1 MKLLT
6 YISAILLWFT
16 LSIEA
21 NAQESDTICSANF
34 IKVYSVIPTPGSIY
48 YWSVECGKIV
58 SNNLHAN
65 SIVVAWCHT
74 PGTYEVKV
82 VERNKSGCWG
92 DTVRTW
98 IMVNGKMNLA
108 INGPT
113 EICAG
118 DPVVLEASGAVN
130 YKWNSGETT
139 ASIVKYPKDSITYSV
154 IGFTSCEADT
164 TFFKIKV
171 SPRPKASFTYN
182 PGNPFVDDTVFF
194 HYTGTGANQWTW

>member
-1 MKLLT
+1 
-6 YISAILLWFT
+6 
-16 LSIEA
+16 
-21 NAQESDTICSANF
+21 
-34 IKVYSVIPTPGSIY
+34 
-48 YWSVECGKIV
+48 
-58 SNNLHAN
+58 
-65 SIVVAWCHT
+65 
-74 PGTYEVKV
+74 
-82 VERNKSGCWG
+82 
-92 DTVRTW
+92 
-98 IMVNGKMNLA
+98 MVNGKMNLA
-108 INGPT
+108 INGPA

-194 HYTGTGANQWTW
+194 HYTGTGANQWTWYFGDKDSLGGEITDPIYSFSVKGDKVVSLVATNAEGCSDTMTY